1 MSRSASLVST
11 GSPNDRESRQ
21 VKVWLAAARPRTL
34 SAAVAPVAVGTAA
47 AGTFIAWRAV
57 AALVVSLALQ
67 VAVNFANDLFDAK
80 RGIDTE
86 RRVGPMRATASGLV
100 THTQMKVAIGI
111 ALMVAA
117 GAGVALAAAAGWELL
132 AVGGAALV
140 AALAYSGG
148 PKPYASYGM
157 GELFVFVFFGL
168 VATVGST
175 YVQDEAISRVSYV
188 AAVPVGLLA
197 TAILVANNLRDID
210 TDAQAGKRTLAVR
223 IGDRRTRSLYQALV
237 ILAFID
243 ALAVAAVAN
252 SALPALA
259 LIAAP
264 LAVKP
269 VSTVLHSDRP
279 SELIEALGATA
290 RLQLVYSLLLAVGL
304 WAWN

>member
-1 MSRSASLVST
+1 M
-11 GSPNDRESRQ
+11 
-21 VKVWLAAARPRTL
+21 WLSAARPRTL
-34 SAAVAPVAVGTAA
+34 SAAIAPVAVGTAA
-47 AGTFIAWRAV
+47 AEEFIAWRLI

-67 VAVNFANDLFDAK
+67 IAVNLANDLFDAN
-80 RGIDTE
+80 RGVDTDA
-86 RRVGPMRATASGLV
+86 RVGPVRATAAGLV
-100 THTQMKVAIGI
+100 TPTQMKIAIG
-111 ALMVAA
+111 LSFVV
-117 GAGVALAAAAGWELL
+117 AGVAGTALAAAAGWELL
-132 AVGGAALV
+132 AVGAVSLV

-148 PKPYASYGM
+148 PKPYASHGL
-157 GELFVFVFFGL
+157 GELFVFIFFGL

-175 YVQDEAISRVSYV
+175 YVQDETVSRLAYV

-197 TAILVANNLRDID
+197 TAILVVNNLRDIE
-210 TDAQAGKRTLAVR
+210 TDARANKRTLAVR
-223 IGDRRTRSLYQALV
+223 IGESRTRSLFQALV

-243 ALAVAAVAN
+243 TLAVVGITS

-264 LAVKP
+264 LAVRP
-269 VSTVLHSDRP
+269 VSMVMNSNEP

>member
-1 MSRSASLVST
+1 M
-11 GSPNDRESRQ
+11 
-21 VKVWLAAARPRTL
+21 KVWLSAARPRTL
-34 SAAVAPVAVGTAA
+34 SAAIAPVAVGTAA
-47 AGTFIAWRAV
+47 AEEFIAWRLI

-67 VAVNFANDLFDAK
+67 IAVNLANDLFDAN
-80 RGIDTE
+80 RGVDTDA
-86 RRVGPMRATASGLV
+86 RVGPVRATAAGLV
-100 THTQMKVAIGI
+100 TPTQMKIAIG
-111 ALMVAA
+111 LSFVV
-117 GAGVALAAAAGWELL
+117 AGVAGTALAAAAGWELL
-132 AVGGAALV
+132 AVGAVSLV

-148 PKPYASYGM
+148 PKPYASHGL
-157 GELFVFVFFGL
+157 GELFVFIFFGL

-175 YVQDEAISRVSYV
+175 YVQDETVSRLAYV

-197 TAILVANNLRDID
+197 TAILVVNNLRDIE
-210 TDAQAGKRTLAVR
+210 TDARANKRTLAVR
-223 IGDRRTRSLYQALV
+223 IGESRTRSLFQALV

-243 ALAVAAVAN
+243 TLAVVGITS

-264 LAVKP
+264 LAVRP
-269 VSTVLHSDRP
+269 VSMVMNSNEP